1 MKKILL
7 SLVAVFATM
16 SAFADADPWT
26 TTSFL
31 PVGEASDLDGEGI
44 HTTVATDGSVY
55 VSSTINQSLT
65 IGSSTIEPEGGLKS
79 SCIVKYDKSAA
90 GQWAV
95 LLFGSSTV
103 RAMTT
108 DADGNVYVAGTFQ
121 DTSLDLIGTDGE
133 ANKKS
138 ATGDA
143 GKISAF
149 VAKIGADGKALA
161 ITALTSVANSY
172 IQTVE
177 IPDPWDWESETPPL
191 VPAYSPWDPIEVT
204 PSVIRVDGDKVYV
217 GAEYTGNVTELGWEG
232 RYFTDD
238 VFGSINDNYSVGVF
252 SLNRSDLS
260 SPASVCNIGSTQ
272 KGNSESD
279 VTYDAYS
286 PDCIN
291 FVVKDGNVYVAFFG
305 WGDLTLTAASG
316 EKPFSFDKATS
327 YDVSNEH
334 ALVLSDL
341 SDVANKSLE
350 FRAQT
355 LVDIRSSAQFR
366 IKSADIVG
374 SNVCFAG
381 SFGGQ
386 FALDNEKFSPKNSGN
401 QYLGAAFV
409 ASLSLASSADSW
421 NWVNEEE
428 SKCNAMVVT
437 GEETHMSTE
446 NTIYHFKTADG
457 TPKFTEDFGVLDGAQ
472 ANDQYVAFVSSNGAN
487 VTVAMME
494 IEPSAVAEVKAASA
508 AGAKFYGIDGVE
520 LSAPQ
525 KGLTI
530 VKTANGVVKIAK

>member
-7 SLVAVFATM
+7 SLVAVFVTIT
-16 SAFADADPWT
+16 AFADDNMITKKFSPAA
-26 TTSFL
+26 
-31 PVGEASDLDGEGI
+31 ASDLGGV

-55 VSSTINQSLT
+55 ASSTINQSMT
-65 IGSSTIEPEGGLKS
+65 FAGSVIAPEGDLMS
-79 SCIVKYDKSAA
+79 SCVVKYNISGDEK
-90 GQWAV
+90 WAV
-95 LLFGSSTV
+95 LLYGSSTV

-108 DADGNVYVAGTFQ
+108 DADGNVYVAGTFL

-217 GAEYTGNVTELGWEG
+217 GAEYTGNVPELGWEG

-238 VFGSINDNYSVGVF
+238 FGYINDNYSVGVF
-252 SLNRSDLS
+252 SLNKSDLT
-260 SPASVCNIGSTQ
+260 SPASVCNIGSTK

-341 SDVANKSLE
+341 TDVANKSLE
-350 FRAQT
+350 FRAKT
-355 LVDIRSSAQFR
+355 LVDIRSTAQFR
-366 IKSADIVG
+366 IKSAEIVG
-374 SNVCFAG
+374 SNVYIAG

-386 FALDNEKFSPKNSGN
+386 FALDNEKFSPKNSGD
-401 QYLGAAFV
+401 QYLGTAFV
-409 ASLSLASSADSW
+409 ASRSLLTPNSW
-421 NWVNEEE
+421 SWVNEGE
-428 SKCNAMVVT
+428 SVCNAMIVT
-437 GEETHMSTE
+437 GEEIHMSTE
-446 NTIYHFKTADG
+446 SAVYHFKTSDG
-457 TPKFTEDFGVLDGAQ
+457 TAKGNEEFGVLDAAQ
-472 ANDQYVAFVSSNGAN
+472 ANDQYIALVSTDEAK
-487 VTVAMME
+487 VVVDMME
-494 IEPSAVAEVKAASA
+494 IEPTAVEAVKAATVA
-508 AGAKFYGIDGVE
+508 GGAKFYGIDGVE

-525 KGLTI
+525 KGLNI
-530 VKTANGVVKIAK
+530 VKTADGVIKIAK